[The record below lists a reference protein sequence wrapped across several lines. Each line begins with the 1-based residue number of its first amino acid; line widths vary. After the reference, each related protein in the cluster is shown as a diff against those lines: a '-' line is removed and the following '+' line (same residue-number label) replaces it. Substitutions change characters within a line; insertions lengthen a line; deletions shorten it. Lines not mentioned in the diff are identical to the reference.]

1 MKINALT
8 LAITLCYCGVATQ
21 AQAYTQQVDGTTVNN
36 ESVFKTTETSP
47 YASQYVTEGI
57 VNNGVVYN
65 NGMIYLDNNS
75 QGNAITVNNDGW
87 LQVED
92 GSTANDTV
100 VNQGGRLSVNA
111 YGTINNTLINSDG
124 RMSME
129 ANSRSLGA
137 LTVGAGG
144 SLYIAN
150 TDSKLIDVT
159 SNAPATPTN
168 ITLEKLTIAG
178 KVTIGPSWSGKQGDL
193 GTAPPATQ
201 LGPVMVTQ
209 VGTLTMQG
217 GSIEMIPYISADQVN
232 RLDVENL
239 AGQGTFTLT
248 TSLADGVSD
257 SLRVTQRATGQF
269 GLLVQDSGREIG
281 LPANVPLV
289 YINSG
294 DAKFNLLNQGGLVE
308 AGVYQY
314 RLYNSSQDGHT
325 QWYLV
330 GGKAG
335 TVPEQNTEEPGVL
348 PTPGPTPVEPTP
360 VAAPT
365 LSASAQG
372 VLSMAAASQHIVNT
386 ELSTLRQRQGNLR
399 SSVADVGVWARYL
412 NDDSRLNDHRY
423 TSFKNTLNGM
433 EIGAD
438 KSWDVVDGKWLLGAF
453 TAYSKSNVS
462 FNLGGN
468 GDVASYSGGLYASY
482 LANSG
487 WYLDSVLKGNRLSQT
502 VRARMNDGAI
512 GKGDYSQSTFTTSL
526 ETGYTVPLSSL
537 FALEP
542 YGKVNY
548 SRLGAADY
556 TLSNG
561 MQSAV
566 NAANSVQGELGTL
579 LSAKMTL
586 GEVELAPYVKL
597 AIAREFTRSNTVTI
611 NDITL
616 DNNYSGN
623 VGKYGLGVNA
633 NITKNTAIYAEMN
646 YLKGNKVESPL
657 NATTGFRILF

>member
-8 LAITLCYCGVATQ
+8 LAIAVCYCGLATQ
-21 AQAYTQQVDGTTVNN
+21 AQAYTQRVDGTTVNN

-47 YASQYVTEGI
+47 YALQHVTEGI

-65 NGMIYLDNNS
+65 RGMIYLDNNS
-75 QGNAITVNNDGW
+75 QGNAITVNKDGW

-100 VNQGGRLSVNA
+100 VNPGGRLTVNA
-111 YGTINNTLINSDG
+111 YGTISNTLINSG
-124 RMSME
+124 ASMEME
-129 ANSRSLGA
+129 ANSRSLGE
-137 LTVGAGG
+137 LLVGAGG
-144 SLYIAN
+144 ELYIAN

-159 SNAPATPTN
+159 SNVPATPTN
-168 ITLEKLTIAG
+168 IALEKLTIAG
-178 KVTIGPSWSGKQGDL
+178 KVTIGPSWDGNDEL
-193 GTAPPATQ
+193 GTAPPAAQ

-209 VGTLTMQG
+209 VGTLTLQG
-217 GSIEMIPYISADQVN
+217 GSLEMIPYISADQVN

-239 AGQGTFTLT
+239 SGQGTFMLT

-269 GLLVQDSGREIG
+269 GLMVQDSGREIG

-294 DAKFNLLNQGGLVE
+294 DAKFNLLNQGGIVE

-335 TVPEQNTEEPGVL
+335 TVPEQNNVDPGVL
-348 PTPGPTPVEPTP
+348 PAPEPTPVEPTP
-360 VAAPT
+360 VSTPI

-372 VLSMAAASQHIVNT
+372 VLSMAAASQHILNT

-412 NDDSRLNDHRY
+412 NDESRLNDHRY
-423 TSFKNTLNGM
+423 ASFKNTLSGM

-438 KSWDVVDGKWLLGAF
+438 KSWDMVDGKWLLGAF

-512 GKGDYSQSTFTTSL
+512 GKGDYSQSTFTASL
-526 ETGYTVPLSSL
+526 ETGYTLPLSKL
-537 FALEP
+537 LALEP

-579 LSAKMTL
+579 LSAKVTL
-586 GEVELAPYVKL
+586 GEVEVAPYAKL

-623 VGKYGLGVNA
+623 VGKYGLGVSA
-633 NITKNTAIYAEMN
+633 NITKNTAVYAEMN
-646 YLKGNKVESPL
+646 YLNGNKVESPL

>member
-1 MKINALT
+1 MKKSYLT
-8 LAITLCYCGVATQ
+8 LAMTLCYCGLATQ
-21 AQAYTQQVDGTTVNN
+21 AQAYTQRVNGTTVNN

-47 YASQYVTEGI
+47 YALQYVTQGI

-75 QGNAITVNNDGW
+75 QANATTINQSGW

-100 VNQGGRLSVNA
+100 VNQGGRLTVNPL
-111 YGTINNTLINSDG
+111 GTVRNTLINSG
-124 RMSME
+124 GHMSME
-129 ANSRSLGA
+129 ANSRSLGE

-144 SLYIAN
+144 DLYIAN
-150 TDSKLIDVT
+150 TDSTLIDVT

-178 KVTIGPSWSGKQGDL
+178 NVTIGPSWIGYQGDL

-201 LGPVMVTQ
+201 LGPVMVTH

-217 GSIEMIPYISADQVN
+217 GSLEMIPYISADQVN

-239 AGQGTFTLT
+239 SGQGNFILT
-248 TSLADGVSD
+248 SSLADGVSD

-281 LPANVPLV
+281 LPVNVPLV

-294 DAKFNLLNQGGLVE
+294 DAKFNLLNQGGIVE

-314 RLYNSSQDGHT
+314 RLYNTTQDGHT

-330 GGKAG
+330 GGQAG
-335 TVPEQNTEEPGVL
+335 TVPEQNNVDPGVL
-348 PTPGPTPVEPTP
+348 PTPESIPVS
-360 VAAPT
+360 APT

-372 VLSMAAASQHIVNT
+372 VLSMAAASQYILNT

-412 NDDSRLNDHRY
+412 SDDSRLNDHRY
-423 TSFKNTLNGM
+423 TSFKNTLSGM

-438 KSWDVVDGKWLLGAF
+438 KSLDMADGKWLLGAF

-468 GDVASYSGGLYASY
+468 GDVASYSGGLYATY
-482 LANSG
+482 LARSG
-487 WYLDSVLKGNRLSQT
+487 WYLDSVLKGNRLSQA
-502 VRARMNDGAI
+502 VRARMNDGAV
-512 GKGDYSQSTFTTSL
+512 GKGDYNQSTLTASL
-526 ETGYTVPLSSL
+526 ETGYTLPLSTL

-566 NAANSVQGELGTL
+566 HAANSVQGELGTL
-579 LSAKMTL
+579 LSTKLTL
-586 GEVELAPYVKL
+586 GEIEVAPYAKL
-597 AIAREFTRSNTVTI
+597 AIAREFTRNNTVTI

-623 VGKYGLGVNA
+623 VGKYGLGASA
-633 NITKNTAIYAEMN
+633 NITKNTAVYAEMN
-646 YLKGNKVESPL
+646 YLNGNKVESPL
-657 NATTGFRILF
+657 NATSGFRILF